1 MTLLPYRDPSQ
12 LVESRVTDL
21 LGRMTMAEKCAQL
34 VGPFGLDE
42 PDGRFSLTFARQHF
56 LNGISYVNSHH
67 RKRDTRQT
75 VEYLNA
81 AQKFLREETRLG
93 IPALGIG
100 EGLHGYMAHEA
111 TSFPQAIGLASAW
124 DPELH
129 ERVFSAVAREMRAR
143 GAHYVLSPVL
153 DLARDPR
160 WGRTEE
166 TYGEDPYLVARLGV
180 AAVRGLQG
188 ERFTGD
194 PSHVLATAKHFA
206 AHGQPEAGTN
216 CGPANY
222 AERILREE
230 LLAPFEAVVREGRIG
245 SVMASYN
252 EINGVPSHVNPWLL
266 KDLLRDEWGFEGFV
280 VSDGWGVDD
289 LYRLHFVAADEA
301 DAAEKAFSSGVGLEL
316 GRCFR
321 HLEQSVQAGRIHEE
335 ALDAAV
341 AKILRIKFQL
351 GLFENPFVDGEA
363 AIFITNCAEHKALAL
378 EAAHKSM
385 ILLKNEGGLLPL
397 DKSKLHSLAVIGP
410 NAAPIRLGGY
420 SGDPGCGISVLEGIR
435 QKVDEAVEVLYAEGC
450 GITQSTNDAGQMW
463 EDDEVV
469 PPDPARDTELIAEA
483 VQAAKKADVVLL
495 VLGDNEQTCREG
507 WSVDHLGDRD
517 NLDLPG
523 RQEELL
529 RAVVAAGKP
538 VILLLI
544 QGRPASIDFA
554 AEHVPAILEGW
565 YLGQAAGTAVAD
577 VLFGDL
583 NPGGKLPITFPRSV
597 GQLPAYYYH
606 KPSARRGYL
615 FTSKE
620 PLFPF
625 GHGLS
630 YTTFAYSNLR
640 LSSDTIRPDEVAALS
655 VDVTNT
661 GPRLG
666 DEVVQFYVHD
676 VLSGRVTRPVK
687 LLKGFQR
694 LSLQP
699 SETRTVTFSVGRE
712 QLQYLDESM
721 QKVVEPG
728 QFELM
733 VGGSSQTVEKI
744 TFVVKED

>member
-1 MTLLPYRDPSQ
+1 
-12 LVESRVTDL
+12 
-21 LGRMTMAEKCAQL
+21 
-34 VGPFGLDE
+34 
-42 PDGRFSLTFARQHF
+42 
-56 LNGISYVNSHH
+56 
-67 RKRDTRQT
+67 
-75 VEYLNA
+75 
-81 AQKFLREETRLG
+81 
-93 IPALGIG
+93 
-100 EGLHGYMAHEA
+100 MAHEA

-124 DPELH
+124 DPDLH
-129 ERVFSAVAREMRAR
+129 QRIFGVVAREMRAR

-153 DLARDPR
+153 DLAREPR

-166 TYGEDPYLVARLGV
+166 TYGEDPYLVSRLGL

-194 PSHVLATAKHFA
+194 PDHVLATAKHFA

-222 AERILREE
+222 SERILREE
-230 LLAPFEAVVREGRIG
+230 LFAPFEAVVREGKIG

-252 EINGVPSHVNPWLL
+252 EINGIPSHVNPWLL
-266 KDLLRDEWGFEGFV
+266 KDLLKGKWGFEGFV

-289 LYRLHFVAADEA
+289 LYRLHFVAAGEA
-301 DAAEKAFSSGVGLEL
+301 DAAEKAFASGVEVEL
-316 GRCFR
+316 GHCFL
-321 HLEQSVQAGRIHEE
+321 HLEQSVQAGRIPEE
-335 ALDAAV
+335 AIDAAV
-341 AKILRIKFQL
+341 TKVLQVKFQL
-351 GLFENPFVDGEA
+351 GLFENPFVDEGT
-363 AIFITNCAEHKALAL
+363 AIKITNCAEHKALAL
-378 EAAHKSM
+378 EAAHKTLV
-385 ILLKNEGGLLPL
+385 LLKNEGGLLPL
-397 DKSKLHSLAVIGP
+397 ERSKLHSIAVIGP

-420 SGDPGCGISVLEGIR
+420 SGDPGCAISVLEGIR
-435 QKVDEAVEVLYAEGC
+435 QKAGETIEVLYAEGC
-450 GITQSTNDAGQMW
+450 GLTQSTNDAGQMW
-463 EDDEVV
+463 HDDEVIA
-469 PPDPARDTELIAEA
+469 PDPDRDTALIAEA
-483 VQAAKKADVVLL
+483 VQAAQKADVALL

-507 WSVDHLGDRD
+507 WSVNHLGDRD
-517 NLDLPG
+517 TLDLPF
-523 RQEELL
+523 RQEGLL
-529 RAVVAAGKP
+529 QAVVATGKP

-544 QGRPASIDFA
+544 HGRPASINFA

-577 VLFGDL
+577 VLFGDV
-583 NPGGKLPITFPRSV
+583 NPGGKLPITFPRSA

-615 FTSKE
+615 FSNKE

-640 LSSDTIRPDEVAALS
+640 LSAETIRADESTTLS

-661 GPRLG
+661 GSRAG

-676 VLSGRVTRPVK
+676 VLSERVTRPVK

-694 LSLQP
+694 ITLQP
-699 SETRTVTFSVGRE
+699 GETRTVTFSVGRE
-712 QLQYLDESM
+712 QLQFLDESM

-733 VGGSSQTVEKI
+733 VGGSSEAVTKI
-744 TFVVKED
+744 LFLVK